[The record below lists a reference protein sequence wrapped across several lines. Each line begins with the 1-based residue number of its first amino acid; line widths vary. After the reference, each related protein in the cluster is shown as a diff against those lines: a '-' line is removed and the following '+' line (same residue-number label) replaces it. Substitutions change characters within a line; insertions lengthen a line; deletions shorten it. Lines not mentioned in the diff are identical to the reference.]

1 MSLLIMSQGTR
12 RQEQVLGFGGQEK
25 SNNLRRQGGCVK
37 QCTAGVTFHVIP
49 DSVADPRLI
58 LQATAHPERFI
69 LGAGILA
76 GLSSLTLSI
85 IEGVKL
91 WDIGD

>member
-1 MSLLIMSQGTR
+1 MA
-12 RQEQVLGFGGQEK
+12 
-25 SNNLRRQGGCVK
+25 GCGEATIKEDRAVVYSSAR
-37 QCTAGVTFHVIP
+37 AGATFHVIP

-58 LQATAHPERFI
+58 LQAAAHPEHFI
-69 LGAGILA
+69 LDAGILA
-76 GLSSLTLSI
+76 GLSSLTLLI